1 MNAKLDIMSLENF
14 KKMSIET
21 SEMNKVFGG
30 RYEKSGCGSYQSGG
44 VTIHYKCDAID
55 VGGNRPP
62 YYYGAT
68 IQM

>member
-1 MNAKLDIMSLENF
+1 MSLENF

-44 VTIHYKCDAID
+44 ATIHYQCDAVD
-55 VGGNRPP
+55 VGGTRPT
-62 YYYGAT
+62 YYYGST
-68 IQM
+68 IQMK